1 MNRID
6 GFVVRLIKGVEHV
19 VMVAFA
25 AMLLASI
32 MQVYCRHFV
41 PFPVIWTEELARLLN
56 VAVTYLGAAVL
67 WLGRHHIRIEVID
80 RLIHWKFLVVLSL
93 VLNLLMATFFVA
105 LLIGAIRMAEAQWPL
120 GAASMPWLSMGWVY
134 LVMAAA
140 TVLIMVVLARDLV
153 LDVMAVFRRTGR
165 EEAGKEEATEED
177 AKSQEDRS

>member
-1 MNRID
+1 MNRIEEI
-6 GFVVRLIKGVEHV
+6 VSRLMKGVEHV

-32 MQVYCRHFV
+32 MQVFCRHFV

-80 RLIHWKFLVVLSL
+80 RLLPARTRTVLS
-93 VLNLLMATFFVA
+93 VILNLLMALFLAA
-105 LLIGAIRMAEAQWPL
+105 LLTGAVKMAEAQWPL

-134 LVMAAA
+134 SVMAVA
-140 TVLIMVVLARDLV
+140 TVLIFVVLARDL
-153 LDVMAVFRRTGR
+153 LIDLSTLFRRSGTD
-165 EEAGKEEATEED
+165 D
-177 AKSQEDRS
+177 ASRRAPS

>member
-1 MNRID
+1 MNHID
-6 GFVVRLIKGVEHV
+6 NIVARLMKGVEHV

-67 WLGRHHIRIEVID
+67 WLNRHHIRIEVID
-80 RLIHWKFLVVLSL
+80 RLLPQKTYIVLSL
-93 VLNLLMATFFVA
+93 ILDLLMAAFLVA

-134 LVMAAA
+134 SVMGVA
-140 TVLIMVVLARDLV
+140 TVLIMIVLVRDIV
-153 LDVMAVFRRTGR
+153 LDLSALFLGKVKDKPRNTGNDSG
-165 EEAGKEEATEED
+165 EAQ
-177 AKSQEDRS
+177 S